1 MPSHSAL
8 ADTRRFLKTLH
19 ALHSSPALPARPSA
33 ELALH
38 PISQVTQ
45 REIAHKP
52 TAEYHPAGS
61 DVYRTSLSCLFRL
74 NEEQLLCKC
83 DFSTCSLIRVAAAIS
98 FWCHVAAMIRRC
110 YHTKAWMSS
119 WKAQPPPDMQSMP
132 SSTTCL
138 PQASTDV
145 NLFGSFLHD
154 GINSFSKGPGQ
165 HKQEKALRSKVRLCM
180 PSVFLMYRG
189 CLWGCFGCIQNTKSG
204 GR

>member
-1 MPSHSAL
+1 MLHPLYHGGFSSHHTTSCNFSCCNSFLHQTSLAWSPALLPFRHLKAPQPNPAATCLCSSLSSMPSHWAL

-19 ALHSSPALPARPSA
+19 ALHGSPALPARPSA

-45 REIAHKP
+45 RETAHKP

-98 FWCHVAAMIRRC
+98 F
-110 YHTKAWMSS
+110 
-119 WKAQPPPDMQSMP
+119 
-132 SSTTCL
+132 
-138 PQASTDV
+138 
-145 NLFGSFLHD
+145 
-154 GINSFSKGPGQ
+154 
-165 HKQEKALRSKVRLCM
+165 
-180 PSVFLMYRG
+180 
-189 CLWGCFGCIQNTKSG
+189 
-204 GR
+204 